1 MSDNSEIKV
10 NNGKSDIYLSLFYS
24 FLFVLLVSVDQFTK
38 KIIDSEMLY
47 NAKREIIPN
56 FFYLHYVRNT
66 GSAFSLFADKPW
78 GIYMLSAVSVI
89 LGIGIFVLMVLASKR
104 SMKLISLALC
114 LLSSGAIGNLI
125 DRIMLRYVIDFLR
138 FDFGSYTF
146 PIFNFA
152 DICAVCGTVL
162 LIGIIIFDSKSFE
175 NLLSIVTRK
184 KEEKT
189 EEKSD
194 EKPEDKSDEKPDEK
208 TDEESDEKPEAK
220 LEEEK
225 EKNNAD

>member
-1 MSDNSEIKV
+1 MSDNGEIKV
-10 NNGKSDIYLSLFYS
+10 NNEKSDIYLSLFYS

-47 NAKREIIPN
+47 NSMRAVIPN

-89 LGIGIFVLMVLASKR
+89 LGVGIFVLMIMSSRKG
-104 SMKLISLALC
+104 MKLISLALC

-162 LIGIIIFDSKSFE
+162 LIGIIIFNSKSFE
-175 NLLSIVTRK
+175 DFLGLITRK
-184 KEEKT
+184 KKEKT

-194 EKPEDKSDEKPDEK
+194 EKPDD
-208 TDEESDEKPEAK
+208 KPEAK
-220 LEEEK
+220 QEEEK
-225 EKNNAD
+225 RKNNAD